1 MNVVLFANVQQFIV
15 WWSTLDQMIISLYF
29 VFHDAENESGYNT
42 NALVSARTNMLST
55 YWEMHEHVLFVFIS
69 HQYQISAF
77 TKKDMDNQP
86 KVVDYA
92 GSNCRINR
100 ITKPTA
106 KWDGKGLHFH
116 DIVRKELR
124 SHKVTSFI
132 GWCYGL
138 RVANTAL
145 QSPHKQGLIH
155 DTQFGSISPCGF

>member
-1 MNVVLFANVQQFIV
+1 MSMCYLCLFPT
-15 WWSTLDQMIISLYF
+15 STRSVHLQ
-29 VFHDAENESGYNT
+29 
-42 NALVSARTNMLST
+42 
-55 YWEMHEHVLFVFIS
+55 
-69 HQYQISAF
+69 
-77 TKKDMDNQP
+77 KKDMDNQP

-132 GWCYGL
+132 G
-138 RVANTAL
+138 
-145 QSPHKQGLIH
+145 
-155 DTQFGSISPCGF
+155 